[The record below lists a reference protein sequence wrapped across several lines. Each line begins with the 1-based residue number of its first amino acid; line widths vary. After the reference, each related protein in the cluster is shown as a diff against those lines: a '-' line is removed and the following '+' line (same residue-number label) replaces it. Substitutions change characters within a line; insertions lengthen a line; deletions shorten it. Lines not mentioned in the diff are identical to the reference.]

1 MNYIIQQFD
10 TPPDWSLIR
19 PAVIDQFNWGGT
31 YRPKS
36 EARLCL
42 IRQEGFLLRTMS
54 QESDP
59 RAVYKM
65 ANDPVYKDSCL
76 EFFVNFKPSESNTGY
91 LNFEC
96 NANGALLCAYG
107 NSNQNRKSICDLG
120 LPAPA
125 VKPFKGNGFWG
136 YELLI
141 PMKLIKELFGSSN
154 FEKGDIVK
162 GNFFKCGDDTEF
174 PHYGSWTVIQN
185 PVPNFHLPEYFG
197 TLEIG

>member
-10 TPPDWSLIR
+10 TLPDWELIQ
-19 PAVIDQFNWGGT
+19 PAAIDQYNWGGS

-42 IRQEGFLLRTMS
+42 IRRKGFLLRIMS
-54 QESDP
+54 WESDP
-59 RAVYKM
+59 RSVYKQ

-76 EFFVNFKPSESNTGY
+76 EFFVNFKPSAIGTGY

-107 NSNQNRKSICDLG
+107 NSSQNRKSICDFG

-125 VKPFKGNGFWG
+125 VKSFKGTDFWG
-136 YELLI
+136 YQLFI
-141 PMKLIKELFGSSN
+141 PNELIKELFGNSD
-154 FEKGDIVK
+154 FQKGEIIR

-174 PHYGSWTVIQN
+174 PHYASWTAIDN
-185 PVPNFHLPEYFG
+185 PIPNFHLPKYFG